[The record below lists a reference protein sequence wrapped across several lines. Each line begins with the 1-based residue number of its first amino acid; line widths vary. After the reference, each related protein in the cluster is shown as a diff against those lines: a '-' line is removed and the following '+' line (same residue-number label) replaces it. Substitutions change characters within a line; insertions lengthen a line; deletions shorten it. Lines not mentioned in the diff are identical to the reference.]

1 MEAISWV
8 VGDFFTTESL
18 IYVLPRLL
26 RIYLQIKGAR
36 KIRMEQD

>member
-8 VGDFFTTESL
+8 VGDFFTAESL

-26 RIYLQIKGAR
+26 RIYLQITGAR